1 MTSKQ
6 QQQPQNGGKRRAI
19 GVEGEE
25 GTAGG
30 VNDMVKSCQLKT
42 WEFLI
47 ELKQPSPAI
56 SATSRP
62 MHSRKNCQVTLILF

>member
-1 MTSKQ
+1 M
-6 QQQPQNGGKRRAI
+6 
-19 GVEGEE
+19 EGEE

-30 VNDMVKSCQLKT
+30 VNDMVKSCQQKM

-56 SATSRP
+56 SATARL
-62 MHSRKNCQVTLILF
+62 MHSRKKLSSHFNSILITGYISGISTI

>member
-6 QQQPQNGGKRRAI
+6 QQPLSGGNKRAV

-30 VNDMVKSCQLKT
+30 VNDMVKSCQQKM

-56 SATSRP
+56 SATARL